1 MTEVITVMDDGGEV
15 EMVLLLLMVVG
26 MPGVVVMVCKV
37 V

>member
-26 MPGVVVMVCKV
+26 MPGVVVMVYKV